1 MKAILPKE
9 YGFKVKGSRTTYW
22 EAFPDTPKYRQ
33 AVEVPY
39 KSINIFKTT
48 GVKGTMRTEHGRIV
62 LEITTNNRKL
72 GLNMLV
78 TELMSQCLV
87 SLSAKEKLNLLS
99 TMSGIL
105 SQNDPEGGIMY
116 LLGRVIGSNMLSPAP
131 APTPAQQGNEGR
143 KQARRKEAMDFVKY
157 LVDAGLFRLPDN
169 PSRQHPPGS
178 PAGPEKPSG

>member
-39 KSINIFKTT
+39 KSINIFKST
-48 GVKGTMRTEHGRIV
+48 GVKGSMRTEHGRIV

-87 SLSAKEKLNLLS
+87 SLNAREKLNLLS

-116 LLGRVIGSNMLSPAP
+116 LLGRVIGSNVLSPAP
-131 APTPAQQGNEGR
+131 ALAQQGNGGR

-169 PSRQHPPGS
+169 PSRQHPPES
-178 PAGPEKPSG
+178 PARPEKPPG

>member
-9 YGFKVKGSRTTYW
+9 YGFKVRGSRTTYW
-22 EAFPDTPKYRQ
+22 ETFPDTPKYRQ

-72 GLNMLV
+72 GLNMLA

-87 SLSAKEKLNLLS
+87 SLNAREKLNLLS

-116 LLGRVIGSNMLSPAP
+116 LLGRVIGSNMLSSSSSSV
-131 APTPAQQGNEGR
+131 PTQQGNGGR
-143 KQARRKEAMDFVKY
+143 KQARRNEAMDFVKY
-157 LVDAGLFRLPDN
+157 VVGAGLFGVQDN
-169 PSRQHPPGS
+169 PSKQPPTES
-178 PAGPEKPSG
+178 PAKSEKPPD